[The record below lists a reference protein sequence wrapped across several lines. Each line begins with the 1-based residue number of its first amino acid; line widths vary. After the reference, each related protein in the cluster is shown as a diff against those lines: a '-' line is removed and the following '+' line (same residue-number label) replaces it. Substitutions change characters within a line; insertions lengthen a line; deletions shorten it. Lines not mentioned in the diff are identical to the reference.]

1 MVNRR
6 FAEHITKEDMREL
19 PLLAFEE
26 NIHVV
31 ETEKACNE
39 AVKKLR
45 NFDVLGFDTEKKPTF
60 NKGEYNHTA
69 MVQLSTM
76 EDAYLFRL
84 NVMGYP
90 SSLFELM
97 SNSSILKL
105 GISIDDDL
113 KDLKKARKFKPK
125 NFTDLNDVVRD
136 LGVKHMGVK
145 KLAAVVLGARI
156 SKNQQ
161 VTNWEAKTLTE
172 AQQKYA
178 ATDAWICLAIHEE
191 LVQKGYV

>member
-1 MVNRR
+1 MNSR
-6 FAEHITKEDMREL
+6 FAEHITKEDMRAM
-19 PLLAFEE
+19 PLLAFEG
-26 NIHVV
+26 NIHVIDS
-31 ETEKACNE
+31 EKECNK
-39 AVKKLR
+39 AVKALR

-69 MVQLSTM
+69 MVQLSTL

-84 NVMGYP
+84 NEMGYP
-90 SSLFELM
+90 TSLFDLM
-97 SNSSILKL
+97 SDGSILKL

-113 KDLKKARKFKPK
+113 KDLNKARKFKPQ
-125 NFTDLNDVVRD
+125 NFTDLNDVVRE

-145 KLAAVVLGARI
+145 KLAAVILGARI

-161 VTNWEAKTLTE
+161 VTNWEADKLTP

-191 LVQKGYV
+191 LIRKGYV